1 MNSDTLEKQ
10 IGKKIK
16 QFRTIK
22 GWSRQQAADLLEVS
36 LTAYGSI
43 ERGETNIS
51 IARLE
56 KIAKI
61 FEIALTDLL
70 GSTEKNVFNF
80 AQENNR
86 KCNNWQVA
94 SLPDSELNLKHEL
107 EKSQLI
113 QQAQAEKIENLE
125 QQILQLKEIIALMK
139 MTPN

>member
-16 QFRTIK
+16 LFRTIK